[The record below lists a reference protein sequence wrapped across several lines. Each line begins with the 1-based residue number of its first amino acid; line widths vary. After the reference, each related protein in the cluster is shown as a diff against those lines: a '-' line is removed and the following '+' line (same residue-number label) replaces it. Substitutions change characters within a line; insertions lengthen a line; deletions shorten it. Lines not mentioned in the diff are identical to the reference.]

1 MMARIRFVEAVK
13 VSLSVEVVVAFPF
26 VEAALPY
33 LLVAEFVDFVRYIH
47 LRIPSAGVE
56 IEVNIRLVAAVASVV
71 AVAVVGITATS
82 SIAHSGLVHHSLE
95 QGLAEYIAV
104 ADEAIPC

>member
-1 MMARIRFVEAVK
+1 
-13 VSLSVEVVVAFPF
+13 
-26 VEAALPY
+26 LPY

-82 SIAHSGLVHHSLE
+82 SIAHSGLGHHSLE
-95 QGLAEYIAV
+95 QGLAGYIAV
-104 ADEAIPC
+104 AEEAIPCNEVARGPFEAQIGRRGHLTDD